1 MPLNLHLPAMITV
14 RKADDRFH
22 TQIGWLD
29 SHHTFSFADHYD
41 PRHMGFR
48 SLRVINDDVVQ
59 PANGFGT
66 HSHRDMEIVT
76 VVLDGVLQHRDS
88 TGGGGLI
95 RPGEVQRMTAG
106 TGVRHSEMNPSPDE
120 AVRFLQIWI
129 LPEKPGLDP
138 SYEQKSFPRE
148 GRKNRLQL
156 LASHDAKDGALRLH
170 QDAVLYGSV
179 LEKGSVDF
187 ALAEGRHA
195 WVQVAKGNVKVN
207 GQPLREGDGAAVSDE
222 RSVRLEGDGEV
233 LLFDLA

>member
-1 MPLNLHLPAMITV
+1 MITL
-14 RKADDRFH
+14 RRADDRFH

-59 PANGFGT
+59 AANGFGT

-106 TGVRHSEMNPSPDE
+106 SGVRHSEMNPSPGE

-129 LPEKPGLDP
+129 LPESAGLEP
-138 SYEQKSFPRE
+138 SYEQKSFPLE

-156 LASHDAKDGALRLH
+156 LASRDAKDGSVRIH
-170 QDAVLYGSV
+170 QDASLYGTV
-179 LEKGSVDF
+179 LDKGSVDF
-187 ALAEGRHA
+187 ALSPGRHA
-195 WVQVAKGNVKVN
+195 WVQVAKGSVKLN
-207 GQPLREGDGAAVSDE
+207 GQPLRQGDGAAVSDE
-222 RSVRLEGDGEV
+222 RSLRLEGDGEV